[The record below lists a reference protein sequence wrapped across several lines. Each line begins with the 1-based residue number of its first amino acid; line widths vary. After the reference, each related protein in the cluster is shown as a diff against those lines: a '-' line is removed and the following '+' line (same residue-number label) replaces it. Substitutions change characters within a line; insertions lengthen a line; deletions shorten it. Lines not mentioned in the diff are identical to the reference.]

1 MNNNALPPNPL
12 AGKTALVTGAA
23 TGLGRQVATQLVAAG
38 CRVAILGRTVVSLQQ
53 VADELGAATFPVVAD
68 VVDPDQVRQAFAAV
82 DSHFGDIDILIN
94 NAATYFPF
102 RIEDASDQ
110 HRQTII
116 NTNLLGPAYCMR
128 EAVPRMKRR
137 GGGDII
143 NVSSESTRN
152 PFPFLTVYAA
162 SKGGLETLS
171 QGLRTE
177 LKEYGIRVAVLRTG
191 TLITTAGNN
200 ASLANW
206 TEKQL
211 ADALALWEK
220 TGHNSY
226 SGAGMEPATVA
237 STVIHALCLPREA
250 NMELF
255 EVRSA

>member
-1 MNNNALPPNPL
+1 MNERAAPSAL
-12 AGKTALVTGAA
+12 AGKIALVTGAA
-23 TGLGRQVATQLVAAG
+23 TGLGKQIAAQLVAAG
-38 CRVAILGRTVVSLQQ
+38 SKVAILGRTLASLEQ
-53 VADELGAATFPVVAD
+53 VADELGAAAFPVVAD
-68 VVDPDQVRQAFAAV
+68 VANPDQVRQAFAAV

-110 HRQTII
+110 HLQTII
-116 NTNLLGPAYCMR
+116 NTNLLGPAYCVR

-206 TEKQL
+206 TPEQL

-237 STVIHALCLPREA
+237 STVLHALTLPREA